1 MEEKYA
7 DVEAS
12 LDDIDFVHEVKV
24 SQKQKDLYKLG
35 VEKHGFNK
43 KYKGGYYELVD
54 ALKREK
60 KAKADS
66 LAAHVEEMALFDL
79 KINYLTVK
87 SKLGTFS
94 NPYRIQK
101 RCYHSWFEDNRTE
114 ALNL

>member
-1 MEEKYA
+1 MWKEKYA

-12 LDDIDFVHEVKV
+12 LDDIDYVHEVKV

-35 VEKHGFNK
+35 VEKYGFNK

-94 NPYRIQK
+94 NPYRTK
-101 RCYHSWFEDNRTE
+101 MLS
-114 ALNL
+114 LLV